1 MERTATGRAE
11 PRELDGPPTLYG
23 SLFRNVLF
31 PLYEARLR
39 GRSTLRHLDELERSQ
54 WLPTSVLL
62 EKQWLATL
70 EALEHAERHVP
81 YYRRRFAEYGV
92 RVRDVQ
98 APEDLGRFPVLTKA
112 DVRAHAAELVSEKFH
127 GRMHK
132 SGTGGS
138 TGAPIRFS
146 YDHATYE
153 RRMAAATRADR
164 WAGGDIGEK
173 EAHVWGI
180 VFDEARL
187 SRVKRAV
194 HETLLRKKMLCAF
207 DLSDERLGEVLDAIV
222 RYEPRLVVGYTSP
235 LYHVARHAIA
245 NGRVLPRP
253 RGVIA
258 TAEKLFAHQRET
270 IERAFGAPVF
280 DRYGCREV
288 MLIGSECDRHEGK
301 HLTVENV
308 FVEILRGDR
317 PAAPGEPGEVIL
329 TDLINRAMPFIRY
342 KNEDVATRA
351 SKPCSCGRGL
361 PMLAS
366 VEGRTLDMIVGP
378 EGQLL
383 AGEFFPHLLKEY
395 TSVDRFQVHQGRDR
409 TITLRIKPG
418 VGWSNET
425 ARKIEDKLRSY
436 LGANADFRI
445 TTVDDIPVTAGGKFR
460 VAVSEVPVDFGPAA
474 A

>member
-1 MERTATGRAE
+1 
-11 PRELDGPPTLYG
+11 
-23 SLFRNVLF
+23 LFRNVLF
-31 PLYEARLR
+31 PLYEGRLR
-39 GRSTLRHLDELERSQ
+39 GRATLRHLEELERSQ
-54 WLPTSVLL
+54 WLPTAALL
-62 EKQWLATL
+62 EKQWLSTL

-92 RVRDVQ
+92 RVRDVH
-98 APEDLGRFPVLTKA
+98 APGDLTPFPVLTKA
-112 DVRAHAAELVSEKFH
+112 EVRAHAAELVSETFH
-127 GRMHK
+127 GRLHK

-138 TGAPIRFS
+138 TGAPIRFA

-164 WAGGDIGEK
+164 WAGGEIGEK

-180 VFDEARL
+180 VFDEAPL
-187 SRVKRAV
+187 SRVKRTL
-194 HETLLRKKMLCAF
+194 HEALLRKKMLCAF
-207 DLSDERLGEVLDAIV
+207 DLSERRLGEVLDALV

-235 LYHVARHAIA
+235 LYHVARHALA
-245 NGRVLPRP
+245 SGRVLPRP

-288 MLIGSECDRHEGK
+288 MLIGSECDRHQGK
-301 HLTVENV
+301 HMTVENV
-308 FVEILRGDR
+308 FVEILRGGK

-329 TDLINRAMPFIRY
+329 TDLVNRSMPFIRY
-342 KNEDVATRA
+342 KNEDVATLA
-351 SKPCSCGRGL
+351 ADPCACGRGL
-361 PMLAS
+361 PLLAS
-366 VEGRTLDMIVGP
+366 VEGRVLDMIVGP

-383 AGEFFPHLLKEY
+383 AGEFFPHLLKDY
-395 TSVDRFQVHQGRDR
+395 AGVDRFQVHQGRDR

-418 VGWSNET
+418 AGWSDDT
-425 ARKIEDKLRSY
+425 SRLIEGKLRSY
-436 LGANADFRI
+436 LGPRADFHI

-460 VAVSEVPVDFGPAA
+460 VAVSEVPIDFGSVAA
-474 A
+474 